1 MAMTMLSLTA
11 CAPSSPEPAAGEVH
25 YDLSADVDLQGW
37 AATDTL
43 FYPITISAVRDVRT
57 PLVAQHAYRSAC
69 CIRTDASCRLTHI
82 PMQLVLQ
89 QVDEQGAVLRNVLRT
104 EIAAPVRDD
113 RGYMLGESW
122 GSLYQYECD
131 LPDLTLRFDS
141 VGTYRLLLNPA
152 IGSQAVIEG
161 VASIGVSLI
170 Y

>member
-1 MAMTMLSLTA
+1 MAMLSLSA
-11 CAPSSPEPAAGEVH
+11 CAPSSPEPTAGEVH
-25 YDLSADVDLQGW
+25 YSLSADVDLHGW

-43 FYPITISAVRDVRT
+43 FYPIAVCEPRDVRT
-57 PLVAQHAYRSAC
+57 PLVPQHTYRSAC

-89 QVDEQGAVLRNVLRT
+89 QVDDQGAVLRNVLRT
-104 EIAAPVRDD
+104 EIAPQVRDD

-141 VGTYRLLLNPA
+141 LGTYRLLLNPA
-152 IGSQAVIEG
+152 IGSQAALEG
-161 VASIGVSLI
+161 IASIGLSLK